1 MSEGSWWN
9 YSPKVVNR
17 KASQHFA
24 QIESILKKY
33 RENLDKNIAIQ
44 SSLRRY
50 LSGKEREES
59 NNRTVVW

>member
-24 QIESILKKY
+24 RIESIMSGY

-44 SSLRRY
+44 NSLRRY
-50 LSGKEREES
+50 LRGKKREES
-59 NNRTVVW
+59 NNRMVVW